1 MRLTKITTHN
11 GDDGF
16 SHLADGTKILK
27 NHQIFHALGD
37 LDELN
42 SFVGFLI
49 ANMQNFQ
56 NFQNLQNLQN
66 NFLSDFLPE
75 LTQIQRNIFDFGG
88 QIAMQDFAKF
98 AKNNAEKI
106 TNLEN
111 LIAKIQQNLSPL
123 REFILPSGHILAS
136 QCHLCRSIARRCERS
151 LVDLLNE
158 HNREIFIYIN
168 RLSDFFFVL
177 SRWINKN
184 FEQQELFWK

>member
-56 NFQNLQNLQN
+56 NVQNFQNLQNFTSKSN
-66 NFLSDFLPE
+66 LPV
-75 LTQIQRNIFDFGG
+75 
-88 QIAMQDFAKF
+88 
-98 AKNNAEKI
+98 
-106 TNLEN
+106 
-111 LIAKIQQNLSPL
+111 
-123 REFILPSGHILAS
+123 LPS
-136 QCHLCRSIARRCERS
+136 
-151 LVDLLNE
+151 
-158 HNREIFIYIN
+158 
-168 RLSDFFFVL
+168 
-177 SRWINKN
+177 
-184 FEQQELFWK
+184 

>member
-11 GDDGF
+11 GDAGF
-16 SHLADGTKILK
+16 SHLADGSKLPK
-27 NHQIFHALGD
+27 NHQIFHVLGD

-42 SFVGFLI
+42 SFVGFFI
-49 ANMQNFQ
+49 ANIQNFQ
-56 NFQNLQNLQN
+56 NFQNSQNQN
-66 NFLSDFLPE
+66 NFLYDFLPD
-75 LTQIQRNIFDFGG
+75 LTQIQRNLFDFGG

-123 REFILPSGHILAS
+123 REFILPSGHILAT
-136 QCHLCRSIARRCERS
+136 QCHLCRTIARRCERR

-158 HNREIFIYIN
+158 HNREIFVYIN

-184 FEQQELFWK
+184 FGLQELFWK